1 MYNAG
6 HGAPPPGVHE
16 LGDEVWRGN
25 RPSGERGFT
34 ALGVPL
40 GHPDYVRKWGRRRVR
55 DEQAFLDHL
64 PHLPDLQC
72 AWLLLLL
79 CGSTRANHALRN
91 IPPDVVQPYAEAR
104 DRAICATLWACLGEE
119 AGSSDLLA
127 SPAWAIATLPA
138 ALGGLGLQSAV
149 RTAPAAY
156 WGAWADCLGY
166 LGSRCPNLA
175 RACSDALAHGGLGR
189 PAMCAAQTA
198 ANLLRNEGWSDCPT
212 WAALA
217 DNVPAPGSAGEA
229 GPGDWPHGW
238 QFHASRTRT
247 NYFRER
253 VLLPTLDPAHRALL
267 LSQSGQQAA
276 AWLTAVPADT
286 ATTLPPEVM
295 QIALRRRLRLR
306 LPLGPATCGQEGHG
320 CGRRL
325 DAWGDHAL
333 ACPRT
338 GYLAKRAKLIERA
351 WIAVCREAVGPE
363 GHVVPQQWLTHTSA
377 PGVPASDRRRLDLVV
392 YGASPQGLTLCCN
405 ATLVSPV
412 TSEGVPH
419 PRAEHTAG
427 VALLTAERRKHAT
440 YPELRLGG
448 GQRLC
453 VLATEIGG
461 RWSRDAHELVRQLVR
476 VRVLRAPPALRACA
490 SAAWPRRWWGML
502 SVAVQHAI
510 GGTALGG
517 PWLLPRAAVGQE
529 PPLDQVLALAEP
541 IGPSRLPMR

>member
-1 MYNAG
+1 
-6 HGAPPPGVHE
+6 
-16 LGDEVWRGN
+16 
-25 RPSGERGFT
+25 
-34 ALGVPL
+34 
-40 GHPDYVRKWGRRRVR
+40 
-55 DEQAFLDHL
+55 
-64 PHLPDLQC
+64 
-72 AWLLLLL
+72 
-79 CGSTRANHALRN
+79 
-91 IPPDVVQPYAEAR
+91 
-104 DRAICATLWACLGEE
+104 
-119 AGSSDLLA
+119 
-127 SPAWAIATLPA
+127 
-138 ALGGLGLQSAV
+138 
-149 RTAPAAY
+149 
-156 WGAWADCLGY
+156 
-166 LGSRCPNLA
+166 
-175 RACSDALAHGGLGR
+175 
-189 PAMCAAQTA
+189 
-198 ANLLRNEGWSDCPT
+198 
-212 WAALA
+212 
-217 DNVPAPGSAGEA
+217 
-229 GPGDWPHGW
+229 
-238 QFHASRTRT
+238 
-247 NYFRER
+247 
-253 VLLPTLDPAHRALL
+253 
-267 LSQSGQQAA
+267 
-276 AWLTAVPADT
+276 
-286 ATTLPPEVM
+286 M

-392 YGASPQGLTLCCN
+392 YGASPQGLALCCD

-453 VLATEIGG
+453 VLATEVGG

-476 VRVLRAPPALRACA
+476 VRALRAPPALRACA
-490 SAAWPRRWWGML
+490 SAAWPRRSWGML

-510 GGTALGG
+510 GGTALGA
-517 PWLLPRAAVGQE
+517 PWLLPAPGSSFGAGGADRLQPPANALSMVLTARSTARCSGHKLFLGAKKKLLRLLEVFQPVVSGSAGGSASRAHRWGQAGGCCGHVVSAAYVRQKLSQGGSAPLHASTPVGPVSAARRWPACPWLNASGRALHVLSPRRACAETLPPQPRTVRPPRCP
-529 PPLDQVLALAEP
+529 PPLACNGELPPVPGTLPAGRSRDRA
-541 IGPSRLPMR
+541 PSRAISTGTRCPIARQW